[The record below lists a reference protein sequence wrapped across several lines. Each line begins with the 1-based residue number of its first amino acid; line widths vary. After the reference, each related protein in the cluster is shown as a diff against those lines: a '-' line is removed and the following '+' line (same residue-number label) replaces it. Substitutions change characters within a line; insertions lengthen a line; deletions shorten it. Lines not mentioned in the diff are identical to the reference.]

1 MEMALGESII
11 VTGSRAPAAI
21 MAEQEA
27 LGDLKL
33 YRIPEPVTVA
43 ANSQR
48 QVALL
53 ERSDVPIVIV
63 YRQDV
68 GSEGREGATPVVTAR
83 NSERGGLGLPLPS
96 GEVALF
102 QIHKGRR
109 VLVGQGRTRDLAIG
123 EEVEVELGE
132 SIDVQ
137 THIEELATFENG
149 GGDYRLTVTNAKDRP
164 IPFEAK
170 LFTRGHSVAW
180 ASERLRKRDGR
191 PLWEVTVPANGCK
204 ALSYRLKRRD

>member
-109 VLVGQGRTRDLAIG
+109 VLFGHGRTRDLR
-123 EEVEVELGE
+123 L
-132 SIDVQ
+132 
-137 THIEELATFENG
+137 EELRVGKG
-149 GGDYRLTVTNAKDRP
+149 GVGKGKSR
-164 IPFEAK
+164 
-170 LFTRGHSVAW
+170 
-180 ASERLRKRDGR
+180 
-191 PLWEVTVPANGCK
+191 
-204 ALSYRLKRRD
+204 

>member
-1 MEMALGESII
+1 MYVLSSRQQHTSCAL
-11 VTGSRAPAAI
+11 VTGVHTC
-21 MAEQEA
+21 A
-27 LGDLKL
+27 LP
-33 YRIPEPVTVA
+33 I
-43 ANSQR
+43 S
-48 QVALL
+48 LL
-53 ERSDVPIVIV
+53 ERTDVPIVIV

-68 GSEGREGATPVVTAR
+68 GSKGRYGATPVVTAR

-137 THIEELATFENG
+137 THIEEIATFEHG
-149 GGDYRLTVTNAKDRP
+149 R
-164 IPFEAK
+164 
-170 LFTRGHSVAW
+170 
-180 ASERLRKRDGR
+180 SEGRRVGKECGR
-191 PLWEVTVPANGCK
+191 PCRSRGW
-204 ALSYRLKRRD
+204 RLH

>member
-1 MEMALGESII
+1 MFFFFFFFKQKTAYEMRISDWSSDVCSSDL
-11 VTGSRAPAAI
+11 
-21 MAEQEA
+21 
-27 LGDLKL
+27 DLKL

-132 SIDVQ
+132 SLEVK
-137 THIEELATFENG
+137 TNIEELETFENG
-149 GGDYRLTVTNAKDRP
+149 GGDYRLTVTN
-164 IPFEAK
+164 EN
-170 LFTRGHSVAW
+170 
-180 ASERLRKRDGR
+180 GR
-191 PLWEVTVPANGCK
+191 AHV
-204 ALSYRLKRRD
+204 

>member
-1 MEMALGESII
+1 MALGESII

-109 VLVGQGRTRDLAIG
+109 VLVGQGRTRALAIG
-123 EEVEVELGE
+123 EAVAVELGRTSGVE
-132 SIDVQ
+132 GKRGPVSG
-137 THIEELATFENG
+137 EFG
-149 GGDYRLTVTNAKDRP
+149 G
-164 IPFEAK
+164 
-170 LFTRGHSVAW
+170 
-180 ASERLRKRDGR
+180 
-191 PLWEVTVPANGCK
+191 
-204 ALSYRLKRRD
+204 RR

>member
-68 GSEGREGATPVVTAR
+68 GSEGREGR
-83 NSERGGLGLPLPS
+83 SE
-96 GEVALF
+96 E
-102 QIHKGRR
+102 Q
-109 VLVGQGRTRDLAIG
+109 TY
-123 EEVEVELGE
+123 ELQ
-132 SIDVQ
+132 SIMR
-137 THIEELATFENG
+137 I
-149 GGDYRLTVTNAKDRP
+149 
-164 IPFEAK
+164 
-170 LFTRGHSVAW
+170 
-180 ASERLRKRDGR
+180 
-191 PLWEVTVPANGCK
+191 
-204 ALSYRLKRRD
+204 SYAVFCLKKKNQA